1 MGNSVF
7 GKIMENVRKRR
18 DIKLVTKDERRN
30 QLVSETNYHIIKC
43 FSKRL
48 LAIEMKK
55 VKVKMNRP
63 VYLGLSIL

>member
-18 DIKLVTKDERRN
+18 DIKLIKKDERRN
-30 QLVSETNYHIIKC
+30 QLVSETNYHTIKC

-55 VKVKMNRP
+55 IKVKMNRP